1 MKAIPR
7 KNWLPGDSH
16 RVCIKHFNVDD
27 YKITS
32 RDIQM
37 SRRNSRDR
45 QILQRQRLQLNAVPR
60 IFPNLPA
67 YLSSTPIT
75 FRPNSCSSSCARLEL
90 ENAKLQS
97 LNKAILLG
105 DNIPNCNALKE
116 KSSAKA
122 LPKRFLVHKV

>member
-7 KNWLPGDSH
+7 KNWLPGDIH

-32 RDIQM
+32 SDIQM

-45 QILQRQRLQLNAVPR
+45 QILQRQRLQPNAVPR

-75 FRPNSCSSSCARLEL
+75 FRPNSCCSSCARLEL

-116 KSSAKA
+116 KLSAKA